1 MKLEIIVKLEKEK
14 NDLLKEI
21 ENLKKV
27 VDQRDQTIEVKT
39 SSINSLE
46 AKKKEL
52 EDIIADLRKQLENL
66 WEEIEIE
73 LWDQIEAEFEAWFA
87 EEHKDE
93 IEVVDEE
100 PVSEPVEVEDLA
112 SRMRNALL
120 NKVKSDDTEETFGP
134 KIECIKA
141 VEEG

>member
-1 MKLEIIVKLEKEK
+1 M
-14 NDLLKEI
+14 
-21 ENLKKV
+21 
-27 VDQRDQTIEVKT
+27 KT
-39 SSINSLE
+39 SSIHSLE

-52 EDIIADLRKQLENL
+52 EDIITDLRKQLENL

>member
-1 MKLEIIVKLEKEK
+1 M
-14 NDLLKEI
+14 
-21 ENLKKV
+21 
-27 VDQRDQTIEVKT
+27 KT
-39 SSINSLE
+39 SSIHSLE

-120 NKVKSDDTEETFGP
+120 NKVKPDDTEETFGP

>member
-1 MKLEIIVKLEKEK
+1 MKHEIIIKLEKEK
-14 NDLLKEI
+14 SDLLKEI
-21 ENLKKV
+21 ENLKKAI
-27 VDQRDQTIEVKT
+27 DQWDQTIELK
-39 SSINSLE
+39 SASISALE
-46 AKKKEL
+46 SKKLEL
-52 EDIIADLRKQLENL
+52 ESIIADLWKQLENL
-66 WEEIEIE
+66 REEIEIE
-73 LWDQIEAEFEAWFA
+73 LWDQIEAEFEARLT

-120 NKVKSDDTEETFGP
+120 NKHKPEDNEETIGP

>member
-39 SSINSLE
+39 SSIHSLE

-52 EDIIADLRKQLENL
+52 EDIITDLRKQLENL

-93 IEVVDEE
+93 IE
-100 PVSEPVEVEDLA
+100 
-112 SRMRNALL
+112 
-120 NKVKSDDTEETFGP
+120 NKIGKSWLQE
-134 KIECIKA
+134 I
-141 VEEG
+141 